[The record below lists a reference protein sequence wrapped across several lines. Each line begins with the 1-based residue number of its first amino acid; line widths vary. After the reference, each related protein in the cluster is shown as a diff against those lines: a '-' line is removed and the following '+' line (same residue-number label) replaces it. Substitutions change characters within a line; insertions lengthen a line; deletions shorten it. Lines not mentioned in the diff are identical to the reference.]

1 MSPFKKIRS
10 LKTGTIALITA
21 LILFS
26 SFILLSEQRKP
37 ILFIIGDSTVKNGDG
52 TGKGN
57 LWGWGNFI
65 GEYFDT
71 TKIGMRNYALGGRSS
86 RTFITE
92 GKWDIVLA
100 QLQPGDYVIMQ
111 FGHNDGGALD
121 DTARA
126 RGTIRGVGDESKEI
140 YNPIMKKQEVVYTY
154 GWYMRKYVNDA
165 KAKGAVAIICSPI
178 PHSDFRD
185 GKADRSPNTYGGWA
199 KQTAETTGAFFID
212 LNNITADKYDAMGA
226 EQVKTFFPGDH
237 THTNE
242 AGARLNAASVV
253 DGLKK
258 IPACKLNGYLK

>member
-1 MSPFKKIRS
+1 MSSSKKNHLSKIINA
-10 LKTGTIALITA
+10 TLI
-21 LILFS
+21 IVFVIFS
-26 SFILLSEQRKP
+26 SFILLQQQRKP
-37 ILFIIGDSTVKNGDG
+37 ILFIIGDSTVRNGDG
-52 TGKGN
+52 TGKGS

-65 GEYFDT
+65 GDHFDT

-92 GKWDIVLA
+92 GRWDKVLA
-100 QLQPGDYVIMQ
+100 EVQPGDYVIMQ
-111 FGHNDGGALD
+111 FGHNDSGPLD

-126 RGTIRGVGDESKEI
+126 RGTIRGVGDESKEV

-165 KAKGAVAIICSPI
+165 KAKGATAIICSPI
-178 PHSDFRD
+178 PRADFKD
-185 GKADRSPNTYGGWA
+185 GKVNRAGTSYGGWA
-199 KQTAETTGAFFID
+199 QQTAQTTGAFFID
-212 LNNITADKYDAMGA
+212 LNAIIADKYDAMGE

-242 AGARLNAASVV
+242 AGAKLNAAAVV
-253 DGLKK
+253 EGLKK